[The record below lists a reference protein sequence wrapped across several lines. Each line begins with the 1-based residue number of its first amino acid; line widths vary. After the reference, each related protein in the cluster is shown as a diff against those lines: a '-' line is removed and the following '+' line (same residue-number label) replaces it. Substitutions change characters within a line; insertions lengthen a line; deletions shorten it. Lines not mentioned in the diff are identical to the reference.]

1 MCYSGIEGVWL
12 CLFLLVVVKDN
23 KELILNFV
31 LVFFL
36 VLGCAGMYIIMWEFI
51 KYNISAQGHL
61 THCAEKDHKI
71 VTKM

>member
-36 VLGCAGMYIIMWEFI
+36 VLGCAGMYIIMWE
-51 KYNISAQGHL
+51 YNISAQGHL
-61 THCAEKDHKI
+61 THCAEKDYEI